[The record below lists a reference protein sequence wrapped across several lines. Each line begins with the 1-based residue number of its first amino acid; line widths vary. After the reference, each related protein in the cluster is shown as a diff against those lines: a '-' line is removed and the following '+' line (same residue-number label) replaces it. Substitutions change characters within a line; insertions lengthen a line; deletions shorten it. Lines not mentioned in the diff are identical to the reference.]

1 MQPINKLLSISF
13 LSSIMTTVLAQRKQ
27 VAGQYITK
35 GYNFGVLLIL
45 KSDKY
50 FTCRFQGHIS
60 SDTDAGQ
67 YDPKGMIAFAKVP
80 NRKNKSM
87 R

>member
-1 MQPINKLLSISF
+1 MQPIVKLLSILF
-13 LSSIMTTVLAQRKQ
+13 LSCIMTTALAQRKP
-27 VAGQYITK
+27 VASQYITK
-35 GYNFGVLLIL
+35 GYNSGVLLIL

-67 YDPKGMIAFAKVP
+67 YDQKGMIAFAKVP
-80 NRKNKSM
+80 NRNNKHA